1 MQVILKTD
9 VKKVGKKGEI
19 KEVADGY
26 ARNFLIAKG
35 LAVQASSGSLFAL
48 EKEKEAKAK
57 EEALKKAEAEKIRDE
72 LEKMSLEFGVNVK
85 NGNVFNSVSTK
96 QIEAELKRRG
106 INIDKRKILDHEP
119 IKALGYTIIRIE
131 LYKGVIAKL
140 KVHLREN

>member
-1 MQVILKTD
+1 MQVILKAD

-57 EEALKKAEAEKIRDE
+57 LEASKKEEAEKTKEE
-72 LEKMSLEFGVNVK
+72 LEKMTLEFGVNVK

-96 QIEAELKRRG
+96 QIEAELKRQG

-119 IKALGYTIIRIE
+119 IKTLGYTKVKVE
-131 LYKGVIAKL
+131 LYKGVIAEIR
-140 KVHLREN
+140 VHLREN